1 MAGFL
6 TGLSRGHFECKS
18 VETSEK
24 EDEMDKMEK
33 QFALEII
40 YCDD

>member
-1 MAGFL
+1 MGGRIPDESKPRA
-6 TGLSRGHFECKS
+6 FECKS

-24 EDEMDKMEK
+24 EDKMEK